1 MIVPA
6 GATGHEA
13 IAKIDQA
20 AQGDE
25 REKNRLFQPDG
36 MGNAGLFFENGPGPD
51 VGTGAGFGASRKT
64 AFSKYPLQFHTGAD
78 ITILDRN
85 RCLVSQ
91 LGALANQRLCAKNF
105 AACMNGNAF
114 GGNSIWVNVVTN
126 LHTLRVGDLHAFFN

>member
-1 MIVPA
+1 MNVGTADFAMIVPA

-51 VGTGAGFGASRKT
+51 VGTGAGFGA
-64 AFSKYPLQFHTGAD
+64 LQKDGVLKVPASISH
-78 ITILDRN
+78 
-85 RCLVSQ
+85 
-91 LGALANQRLCAKNF
+91 
-105 AACMNGNAF
+105 
-114 GGNSIWVNVVTN
+114 GGRYNNS
-126 LHTLRVGDLHAFFN
+126 